1 MATYYV
7 RTNGSD
13 SAAGSSA
20 APWASLKKALASAA
34 SGDSILVGDG
44 VYAENDSGTLQIKRQ
59 FASTVTVAAE
69 NGAAGS
75 VTIRPTS
82 GSLSTYISAATAY
95 LRFQYLTFS
104 GFGAALYALRINA
117 AADHIDFEHCTF
129 TPLDGA
135 ATTLFVLN
143 SGAWNISNVSFSDC
157 VFNKPASGAAHN
169 AISLTFSAGGV
180 CQGLVF
186 TRCQV
191 QSISYAVMLNGA
203 DNVTFEACSISSQ
216 TDHGVTAAAAPD
228 AIRLQDCQVSAAKS
242 AVILNGGVG
251 WEIIGGSY
259 SNSGAYS
266 TLQFGLD
273 AASGGLLTTVTV
285 RGAQVSHPP
294 GLAGHAVLLGNG
306 CSGCLLDGLSVTQCS
321 DYAVVVKEHSGSEVR
336 FCRLQG
342 GSGAALYFKAA
353 LAPNAHHNTLL
364 AGSGVCFMLLKGD
377 TGAKN
382 QDWTLSDNRL
392 DALTSGALFNVG
404 GALHD
409 AGGGVCNSNFYLAPA
424 GRWGTLRGAP
434 LYHLLGLRAA
444 WAGYGDGSN
453 DRRSMAW
460 RPAAAELA
468 VLD

>member
-228 AIRLQDCQVSAAKS
+228 A
-242 AVILNGGVG
+242 
-251 WEIIGGSY
+251 
-259 SNSGAYS
+259 
-266 TLQFGLD
+266 
-273 AASGGLLTTVTV
+273 
-285 RGAQVSHPP
+285 
-294 GLAGHAVLLGNG
+294 
-306 CSGCLLDGLSVTQCS
+306 TQ
-321 DYAVVVKEHSGSEVR
+321 
-336 FCRLQG
+336 
-342 GSGAALYFKAA
+342 
-353 LAPNAHHNTLL
+353 
-364 AGSGVCFMLLKGD
+364 
-377 TGAKN
+377 
-382 QDWTLSDNRL
+382 NR
-392 DALTSGALFNVG
+392 S
-404 GALHD
+404 
-409 AGGGVCNSNFYLAPA
+409 
-424 GRWGTLRGAP
+424 
-434 LYHLLGLRAA
+434 
-444 WAGYGDGSN
+444 
-453 DRRSMAW
+453 
-460 RPAAAELA
+460 
-468 VLD
+468 